1 MERPARPDWSL
12 SGEEILAEL
21 DALHD
26 AQTRL
31 TARRLELLRRLDDLG
46 HATEVG
52 ARDTSEL
59 ISLRHRLD
67 RQVVRRDLR
76 TAHGLDRY
84 RTLGSRLPGSGV
96 DDVLTT
102 AIYGL
107 DDRRRVEV
115 RRTTLNPAQA
125 ATIAEILDRA
135 PVTTRAEDLI
145 VAEAEMVIA
154 ARTLLPR
161 ELKRLG
167 NGVLNAL
174 DPDGTGPSGPVTSDE
189 ADRTDP
195 VERAHAAQTLW
206 FVPGTAVG
214 PTGLDRVRGLRI
226 GGFLTGEHAELLQVL
241 VDAGAKPRRTPSGE
255 LDVRTLG
262 QRRADAFCTVLR
274 AAAATNG
281 ELPAHGGIKPQL
293 SITIPYDDLT
303 AAVFLPSAIGANLSE
318 TPASF
323 VAGRAGTAVRGEHRT
338 SNRRSG
344 RMVFGEPLPAAEAR
358 RIACDAGIIPI
369 VLGGESQ
376 PLDVGREERLVT
388 PSIRRALIAR
398 DDGCVIPGCGA
409 PPGHCD
415 AHHLIHWADGGQTS
429 LDNLALVC
437 PTHHRAIHRGTWHVS
452 IADGRV
458 QTTRPRWADPSP
470 TNHPDGRSAT
480 LTSVFTADP
489 PVPDAQRDM
498 PAQAWDNTDPSP
510 VSAVMPTPQRTDTS

>member
-1 MERPARPDWSL
+1 MQSPARPDWSL
-12 SGEEILAEL
+12 SGEEVLAEL

-46 HATEVG
+46 HASELG

-67 RQVVRRDLR
+67 RHVIRRDLQ
-76 TAHGLDRY
+76 TAHALDRY
-84 RTLGSRLPGSGV
+84 RTLGSRLPGSGI
-96 DDVLTT
+96 DDDLTT
-102 AIYGL
+102 AIFGL
-107 DDRRRVEV
+107 DEHRRVEV
-115 RRTTLNPAQA
+115 RRTTLNPGQA
-125 ATIAEILDRA
+125 AVIAETLDRA
-135 PVTTRAEDLI
+135 PVTTRPEDLL

-161 ELKRLG
+161 ELRRLG

-174 DPDGTGPSGPVTSDE
+174 DPDGTEPSGPVTSDE

-195 VERAHAAQTLW
+195 IERAHAAQTLW
-206 FVPGTAVG
+206 YVPGTAVG
-214 PTGLDRVRGLRI
+214 PSGLDRVRGLRI

-241 VDAGAKPRRTPSGE
+241 VDAGSKPRKTPSGE

-262 QRRADAFCTVLR
+262 QRRADAFCTILR
-274 AAAATNG
+274 AAAATSG
-281 ELPAHGGIKPQL
+281 ELPAHGGIKPHL
-293 SITIPYDDLT
+293 SVTIPYADLT
-303 AAVFLPSAIGANLSE
+303 AAAFLPSRR
-318 TPASF
+318 P
-323 VAGRAGTAVRGEHRT
+323 GRL
-338 SNRRSG
+338 
-344 RMVFGEPLPAAEAR
+344 VFGEPLSPTEVR
-358 RIACDAGIIPI
+358 RVACDAGVIPI

-398 DDGCVIPGCGA
+398 DAGCVIPGCGA

-415 AHHLIHWADGGQTS
+415 AHHLIHWADGGTTS

-452 IADGRV
+452 IINGRV
-458 QTTRPRWADPSP
+458 DTTRPRWADPP
-470 TNHPDGRSAT
+470 TRPPDRRSTA
-480 LTSVFTADP
+480 LTSVSTADP
-489 PVPDAQRDM
+489 PSRSDRRPDVPERTNHTGPPPDYTAVQTR
-498 PAQAWDNTDPSP
+498 PPKDPS
-510 VSAVMPTPQRTDTS
+510 